1 MAQIIYLMNTMKKT
15 ITQIMILM
23 HLKRL
28 ETFLMNLEV
37 IFYVKKIMKLE
48 KNFIKKKLSTIL

>member
-48 KNFIKKKLSTIL
+48 KKFIKKKLSTIL

>member
-1 MAQIIYLMNTMKKT
+1 MAQIIYLINTMKKT

-48 KNFIKKKLSTIL
+48 KNFIKKKLSIIL

>member
-1 MAQIIYLMNTMKKT
+1 MAQIIYLIDTMKKT

-48 KNFIKKKLSTIL
+48 KNFIKKKLSIIL

>member
-1 MAQIIYLMNTMKKT
+1 MAQIIYLINTMKKT

-37 IFYVKKIMKLE
+37 ILYVKKIMKLE
-48 KNFIKKKLSTIL
+48 KNFIKKKLSIIL

>member
-1 MAQIIYLMNTMKKT
+1 MKKT

-48 KNFIKKKLSTIL
+48 KKFIKKKLSTIL